1 MATGLNLPTR
11 RERFQVP
18 ERVNPCV
25 PIVGVIAVFCAVV
38 SLTLAANAQM
48 GNSVKG
54 FKTNLQYFPPPH
66 ELQVQSYLEGTS
78 SEFLSNSQ
86 IELHNAKLWT
96 FHEDG
101 SVEMIAM
108 TPECI
113 YDTGQR
119 TVSSTGLLQ
128 VQTADPE
135 SGSKIWHEGTGF
147 LWVQTNSYLK
157 ISNQVTTIVSGTPT
171 NLFNP

>member
-1 MATGLNLPTR
+1 MRIEPGTKREHMATGLNLPTR

-78 SEFLSNSQ
+78 ADFLPNGM
-86 IELHNAKLWT
+86 IGFHEAKLHT
-96 FHEDG
+96 YREDG
-101 SVEMIAM
+101 SV
-108 TPECI
+108 
-113 YDTGQR
+113 
-119 TVSSTGLLQ
+119 
-128 VQTADPE
+128 
-135 SGSKIWHEGTGF
+135 
-147 LWVQTNSYLK
+147 
-157 ISNQVTTIVSGTPT
+157 
-171 NLFNP
+171 